1 MYDQAG
7 TEKHSR
13 EDESELLCNA
23 VAKKAIPT
31 NGKLCRFEEIKT
43 TCARPL
49 HVKKQGNFLKQGQL
63 YTFAIVYCNHTI
75 ISYNANCSY
84 LYQSFLWPIFNQ
96 IQHTYIH
103 IVHIVPFYQ

>member
-23 VAKKAIPT
+23 VANKAIPT

-43 TCARPL
+43 THDLCMRRN
-49 HVKKQGNFLKQGQL
+49 KE
-63 YTFAIVYCNHTI
+63 TF
-75 ISYNANCSY
+75 
-84 LYQSFLWPIFNQ
+84 
-96 IQHTYIH
+96 
-103 IVHIVPFYQ
+103 

>member
-31 NGKLCRFEEIKT
+31 NGKLCRFKEIDH
-43 TCARPL
+43 AQPL
-49 HVKKQGNFLKQGQL
+49 HVKKQGNLLKQGQL
-63 YTFAIVYCNHTI
+63 YTFARVYCNHTI
-75 ISYNANCSY
+75 MLTAHTSTNHSYG
-84 LYQSFLWPIFNQ
+84 QFLIRSN
-96 IQHTYIH
+96 IRTYT
-103 IVHIVPFYQ
+103 